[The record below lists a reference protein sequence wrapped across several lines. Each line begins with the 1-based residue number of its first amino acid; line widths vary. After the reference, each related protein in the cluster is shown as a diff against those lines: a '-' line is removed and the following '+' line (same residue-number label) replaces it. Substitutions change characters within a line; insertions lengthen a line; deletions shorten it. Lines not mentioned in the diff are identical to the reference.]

1 MDKTADIERLIAPAL
16 DAMGYAVVRVRLSGG
31 RRPTLQV
38 MMERLDGRGIS
49 LDDCAE
55 VSRAL
60 SALLDVEDPIAGAY
74 ALEVSSPGIDRPLT
88 RPADFERF
96 AGREATVETRVP
108 ISGRRRFRG
117 RLVGIDGDRVRIA
130 TAEGESEVPLGDIQ
144 RAKLALSET
153 PVADA
158 EKRRKTGA
166 R

>member
-1 MDKTADIERLIAPAL
+1 MDKTADIERLIAPTL
-16 DAMGYAVVRVRLSGG
+16 DAMGYGVVRVHLSGG
-31 RRPTLQV
+31 QRPTLQV
-38 MMERLDGRGIS
+38 MMERLDERGITV
-49 LDDCAE
+49 DDCAE

-60 SALLDVEDPIAGAY
+60 SALLDVEDPIAGTY

-88 RPADFERF
+88 RPADFARF

-108 ISGRRRFRG
+108 ISGRKRFRG
-117 RLVGIDGDRVRIA
+117 RLVGIDGDRVRID

-144 RAKLALSET
+144 RAKLALGKA

-158 EKRRKTGA
+158 EKRPKTGA

>member
-1 MDKTADIERLIAPAL
+1 MDKTADIERLIAPTL
-16 DAMGYAVVRVRLSGG
+16 ESMGYGVVRVHLSGG
-31 RRPTLQV
+31 QRPTLQV

-130 TAEGESEVPLGDIQ
+130 TAAGESEVPLGDIQ